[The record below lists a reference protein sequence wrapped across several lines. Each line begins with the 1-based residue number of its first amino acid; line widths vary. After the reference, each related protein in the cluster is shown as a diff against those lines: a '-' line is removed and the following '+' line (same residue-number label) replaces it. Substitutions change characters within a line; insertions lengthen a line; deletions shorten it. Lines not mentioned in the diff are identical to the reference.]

1 MWDVLG
7 MEALI
12 IVLLCFQGK
21 SVSVSELTLIIL
33 QDVVGFLLSPEAERL
48 RPLLVQELV
57 TGLDYYTRDRLQ
69 RAYNSLPSLAPRL
82 PFLGPLPLPLP
93 LTSLPVFIPG
103 LGLQPVQQLVQ
114 RLAPPLMQTE
124 EVYLQSLLEV
134 AAGLLGMCCA
144 VLCCAVLCCAVLHSF
159 VKVVAGLTPGCMK
172 HPCDLSG
179 QE

>member
-1 MWDVLG
+1 M
-7 MEALI
+7 
-12 IVLLCFQGK
+12 
-21 SVSVSELTLIIL
+21 SVSKLTLIFL

-103 LGLQPVQQLVQ
+103 LGLQAVQQLVQ

-134 AAGLLGMCCA
+134 AAGLLGTCCA
-144 VLCCAVLCCAVLHSF
+144 VLCCAVLCCAVLCYVLLCCAVFCCAVLCSRVLCCATFCCAVLHGF
-159 VKVVAGLTPGCMK
+159 VELLLA
-172 HPCDLSG
+172 
-179 QE
+179 